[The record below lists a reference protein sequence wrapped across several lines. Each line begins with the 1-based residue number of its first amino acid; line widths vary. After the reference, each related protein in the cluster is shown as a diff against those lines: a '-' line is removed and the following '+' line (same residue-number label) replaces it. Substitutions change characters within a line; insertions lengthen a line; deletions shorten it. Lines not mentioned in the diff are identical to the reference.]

1 MGVLSDFFHMG
12 GHAGFIWPAYG
23 IVTLVLF
30 ALFIT
35 GRRFQRST
43 EAELNALNPRT
54 SRLAQSDTPE
64 SGYEA

>member
-1 MGVLSDFFHMG
+1 MGVLSEFFYMG

-43 EAELNALNPRT
+43 EAELNALNPRAR
-54 SRLAQSDTPE
+54 RLAQSDTPE
-64 SGYEA
+64 SDDEA